1 MINVPGVTS
10 LEEKAEARRLDKMLF
25 NLDLTKSHILMAKK
39 QEYLHQSVIIRKLGG
54 WVVRGQ
60 LNKAKPLKLAAS
72 R

>member
-1 MINVPGVTS
+1 
-10 LEEKAEARRLDKMLF
+10 
-25 NLDLTKSHILMAKK
+25 MAKK